1 MMIEINRENL
11 LVLVPAFNE
20 EQSVAEV
27 LTAILDEGFIPLL
40 ISDGS
45 TDKTALNG
53 RTSGSLVIELPYNL
67 GVGGALR
74 AGFKYAVNNRY
85 EAIVQIDGDGQHPAD
100 EINNLISAANM
111 TGAHMVIGSRF
122 LNPSSDLNVGSTRRI
137 AMRFLSA
144 SASASTGVKITDAT
158 SGFRLIRNPLL
169 EQFSRNFAN
178 NYLGDTYESII
189 SAGRSNYKV
198 VEISA
203 CLREREFG
211 ESTAKMGSAVAFTL
225 KGLAVSML
233 GLHKRLN
240 PIERD

>member
-1 MMIEINRENL
+1 
-11 LVLVPAFNE
+11 
-20 EQSVAEV
+20 
-27 LTAILDEGFIPLL
+27 
-40 ISDGS
+40 
-45 TDKTALNG
+45 
-53 RTSGSLVIELPYNL
+53 
-67 GVGGALR
+67 
-74 AGFKYAVNNRY
+74 
-85 EAIVQIDGDGQHPAD
+85 
-100 EINNLISAANM
+100 
-111 TGAHMVIGSRF
+111 
-122 LNPSSDLNVGSTRRI
+122 
-137 AMRFLSA
+137 MRFLSA